1 MVERKLDGSY
11 LLTLYREWIKSIRKK
26 NEFLKNISKNYIKV
40 EKKFIQ
46 FFKIELG
53 PKKGPCG
60 TPHGQPKKE
69 VFEKH
74 KQGGHKKGP
83 RKRDGKKMVMD
94 GLSL

>member
-26 NEFLKNISKNYIKV
+26 NEFLKNIYKNYIKMK
-40 EKKFIQ
+40 KKFIQ
-46 FFKIELG
+46 FFQDRVLAKKRPLRDAAR
-53 PKKGPCG
+53 PKK
-60 TPHGQPKKE
+60 K

-74 KQGGHKKGP
+74 RQGGHEKGLH
-83 RKRDGKKMVMD
+83 KRDGKKMVMD

>member
-26 NEFLKNISKNYIKV
+26 NEFLKNIYKNCIKMI
-40 EKKFIQ
+40 KIFN
-46 FFKIELG
+46 FFKIDFW
-53 PKKGPCG
+53 PKKK
-60 TPHGQPKKE
+60 HLRDAAQPKKK

-74 KQGGHKKGP
+74 RQGGHKKGL